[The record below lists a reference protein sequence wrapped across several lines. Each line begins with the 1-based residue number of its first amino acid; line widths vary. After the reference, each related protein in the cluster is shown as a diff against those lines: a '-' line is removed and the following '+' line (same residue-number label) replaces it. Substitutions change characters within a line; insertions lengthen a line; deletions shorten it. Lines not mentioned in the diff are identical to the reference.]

1 MKLMPSNTLIV
12 TTGTH
17 ASPARRLWPSLLCG
31 LLAGALILTPGC
43 APVDGRAPAGADVG
57 ARDAES
63 AEASASAR
71 TGVMT
76 EQEKAAVL
84 ERATHLV
91 RERAFATNVDFGKW
105 DAAVAKYQARLDAAE
120 TVEQY
125 SLALNRALNEM
136 GISHLD
142 ILPPKAAEERRRAK
156 YSGIGVTVNLTDE
169 GIQISDVREGSPAE
183 RANLQPGDVIT
194 EVDGARV
201 TEWGA
206 IRGKPGTTV
215 NITVKHARDGSVST
229 FPITRAELSIGTPPS
244 LALVGQDAAVLRLAS
259 FTEEYEHDRIEELLR
274 KAKDREMLIV
284 DLRSNGGGS
293 VSNLRHLLSL
303 LLPPGTEVGAF
314 VSKRDAERFQ
324 EQTGAAAP
332 DAAAVASKKPQ
343 KFRTRRGEVP
353 PFAGKVAV
361 LVNGASASASEIFA
375 AAMRELRGAP
385 LVGTKTAGAVL
396 LSSYVQI
403 EGGFEMK
410 IPTSDY
416 VTVMGHRLEDSP
428 LLPDVQA
435 RGQRSA
441 RPVPAQQDRAV
452 EMAIEAL
459 RGSADAGKLR
469 RE

>member
-57 ARDAES
+57 ERNAES

-244 LALVGQDAAVLRLAS
+244 LELVGQDAAVLRLAS

-284 DLRSNGGGS
+284 DLRS
-293 VSNLRHLLSL
+293 R
-303 LLPPGTEVGAF
+303 A
-314 VSKRDAERFQ
+314 
-324 EQTGAAAP
+324 
-332 DAAAVASKKPQ
+332 
-343 KFRTRRGEVP
+343 
-353 PFAGKVAV
+353 
-361 LVNGASASASEIFA
+361 
-375 AAMRELRGAP
+375 
-385 LVGTKTAGAVL
+385 
-396 LSSYVQI
+396 
-403 EGGFEMK
+403 
-410 IPTSDY
+410 
-416 VTVMGHRLEDSP
+416 
-428 LLPDVQA
+428 
-435 RGQRSA
+435 QRSA
-441 RPVPAQQDRAV
+441 RLSANATPNASKSKPARPPQTRQPWRAKSPRSSARAGGRFHPLPARSPCSST
-452 EMAIEAL
+452 EPRPARRRSSPPRCASSAAHPWSAPKQPGPCCSRATSRSKGAL
-459 RGSADAGKLR
+459 R
-469 RE
+469 